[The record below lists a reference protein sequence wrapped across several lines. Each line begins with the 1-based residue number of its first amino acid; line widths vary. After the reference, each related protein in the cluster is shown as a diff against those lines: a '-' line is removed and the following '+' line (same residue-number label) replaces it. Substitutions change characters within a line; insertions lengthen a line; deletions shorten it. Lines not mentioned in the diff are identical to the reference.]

1 MCCVLQEG
9 RVRAR
14 CVCVCVRVCVR
25 VCVCVSGSERAGERV
40 KSGGPSIQR
49 VLARQENGSISGETH
64 MHTHS
69 CMYACTY

>member
-1 MCCVLQEG
+1 M
-9 RVRAR
+9 RAR
-14 CVCVCVRVCVR
+14 CACMRACVRVCVR
-25 VCVCVSGSERAGERV
+25 ACVCVCVSSSEGAGERV

-49 VLARQENGSISGETH
+49 VLARQGNGSISGDTH